1 MYRRLSKRLYQTN
14 LRMKILLF
22 ASLILLTVS
31 VAMIVPS
38 ALFKW
43 SETTH
48 DFGRIGQ
55 GKPVTAEFTFTNTG
69 ELPLLINHAKGSCG
83 CTGVDY
89 PKAAILPGQAGSIK
103 ATFNAA
109 ASGTFNKS
117 VIVESNAEGGTMVL
131 YVKGEVVK
139 NNGANSR

>member
-1 MYRRLSKRLYQTN
+1 MKR
-14 LRMKILLF
+14 ILLF
-22 ASLILLTVS
+22 APLILLAVS
-31 VAMIVPS
+31 VAMTVPS

-43 SETTH
+43 GKTTH
-48 DFGRIGQ
+48 DFGRIAQ

-69 ELPLLINHAKGSCG
+69 ELPLLINNAKGSCG

-89 PKAAILPGQAGSIK
+89 PKEGIMPGQSGLIK

-109 ASGTFNKS
+109 AFGAFNKS
-117 VIVESNAEGGTMVL
+117 VTVESNAEGGATVL

-139 NNGANSR
+139 ESVGQ